1 MNDVFNGEGQCVGQ
15 SINSGNKRMFE
26 DIWSQDN
33 IPESIACKKKNLKV
47 LYSYDHT
54 DLA

>member
-15 SINSGNKRMFE
+15 GINLENKRMFE

-33 IPESIACKKKNLKV
+33 IPESI
-47 LYSYDHT
+47 
-54 DLA
+54 